1 MSPTGPAPKMATD
14 SPAEKWERVRPCQPV
29 GKMSARRAKEDSCAE
44 PGGRGRALK
53 SAKGTRR
60 YCAWAGGEKMD
71 EADEADEGRDGV
83 LEGGEGRGIRERGRG
98 GVMDGAEGA

>member
-14 SPAEKWERVRPCQPV
+14 SPGEKWLRVRPCQPV
-29 GKMSARRAKEDSCAE
+29 GKMSARRAKEDSCAV

-60 YCAWAGGEKMD
+60 YCACGESRQGVTY
-71 EADEADEGRDGV
+71 GRIEITG
-83 LEGGEGRGIRERGRG
+83 
-98 GVMDGAEGA
+98 